1 MRSSVMKIAAV
12 AASVVILWLP
22 YHAFAEDY
30 LIIKRKSG
38 STQRIPLNFP
48 PDQIDSLQVEAGS
61 RGAAQPDRDTEP
73 QPEAGRPA
81 SPETAAP
88 SRTPDTSID
97 QRPVLPAPARRPS
110 TEARPGETA
119 PVLGPSLNVN
129 VYQLPENVN
138 SLPDFSTL
146 TPRKVLK
153 SNVVNL
159 DPAKGVKEPTG
170 LPDNYDGMGLRFMAF
185 FAVKGEGIFRWR
197 IQSKDG
203 VRFHIDDKT
212 IIENDGIHEVSSKTG
227 FIHLAEGI
235 HSVIL
240 DSFNAKGYPFL
251 KLFVQP
257 PIGLE
262 QLFDIPNGLTGWQE
276 PAKPYDVL
284 WGQVYFVPKG
294 EYPKGPDFSKLS
306 PIGRLIAPELSTSS
320 GPIPG
325 LPGRTDMVGI
335 RYQGF
340 FNVSGAGIFAFRL
353 LADSY
358 AKLTIGNQVITEAKG
373 SKNGHGSIGWAFL
386 QEGSYPISVDFF
398 HGIGDLKLELY
409 VSQPEKEENLFAPAK
424 VITGYAADS
433 GKLSLIPAFVYFLQP
448 NTRKLPNFNKMTPA
462 GMFYTKAIDY
472 PVDRGTREFPGV
484 PKRPD
489 WLGLRFYVKFSL
501 TDQEAGLYKFRVV
514 SEDAA
519 RLIIGKKLVINAEGQ
534 GKVLDQS
541 GTVELEAG
549 SHEMFLDYLQT
560 TGPNCLQL
568 YITPPGGEEKIFAF
582 Q

>member
-1 MRSSVMKIAAV
+1 MRSSVLKIV
-12 AASVVILWLP
+12 AAAASLLILWLP
-22 YHAFAEDY
+22 YHAIAEDY
-30 LIIKRKSG
+30 LIIKKKSG
-38 STQRIPLNFP
+38 STQKIPLNFP
-48 PDQIDSLQVEAGS
+48 PDQIDSLQVESGP
-61 RGAAQPDRDTEP
+61 RGAAPAERETEA

-81 SPETAAP
+81 GPETAPP
-88 SRTPDTSID
+88 SRPPETTTGP
-97 QRPVLPAPARRPS
+97 RPP
-110 TEARPGETA
+110 ETA
-119 PVLGPSLNVN
+119 PTRRPAAEAAAVLGPSFTVN
-129 VYQLPENVN
+129 VYQLPENAN
-138 SLPDFSTL
+138 ALPDFSTL
-146 TPRKVLK
+146 TPKKVLK
-153 SNVVNL
+153 SDVVNL
-159 DPAKGVKEPTG
+159 DPAKGIKEPEG
-170 LPDNYDGMGLRFMAF
+170 LPDNYEGMGLRFIGVF
-185 FAVKGEGIFRWR
+185 SVKGEGIFRWR

-212 IIENDGIHEVSSKTG
+212 IIENDGIHETSSKTG

-257 PIGLE
+257 PIGPE
-262 QLFDIPNGLTGWQE
+262 KLFDIPNGLAGWQE

-306 PIGRLIAPELSTSS
+306 PIGRLIAPELSISS

-353 LADSY
+353 LADTY
-358 AKLTIGNQVITEAKG
+358 AKLTIGNHVITEAKSTKDG
-373 SKNGHGSIGWAFL
+373 RGSIGWAFL
-386 QEGSYPISVDFF
+386 QEGSYPIGVDFF
-398 HGIGDLKLELY
+398 HGVGDLKLELY
-409 VSQPEKEENLFAPAK
+409 VTQPEKEEELFAPAK
-424 VITGYAADS
+424 VVTGYASDS
-433 GKLSLIPAFVYFLQP
+433 GKLSLIPAFVYFLEP

-472 PVDRGTREFPGV
+472 PLERGTREFPGV
-484 PKRPD
+484 PKRAD

-501 TDQEAGLYKFRVV
+501 TEQEAGAYKFRVV
-514 SEDAA
+514 CKDAA

-541 GTVELEAG
+541 GTVELQPG

>member
-1 MRSSVMKIAAV
+1 MRSSVLKIV
-12 AASVVILWLP
+12 AAAATLLVLWLP
-22 YHAFAEDY
+22 YHAIAEDY
-30 LIIKRKSG
+30 LIIKKKSG
-38 STQRIPLNFP
+38 GTQRIPLNFP
-48 PDQIDSLQVEAGS
+48 PDQIDSLQVESGPKS
-61 RGAAQPDRDTEP
+61 AAPPDREADSQTEAVHQTGPETPTRVRP
-73 QPEAGRPA
+73 QDRPVEQRPA
-81 SPETAAP
+81 AP
-88 SRTPDTSID
+88 PRT
-97 QRPVLPAPARRPS
+97 PS
-110 TEARPGETA
+110 TEVGPRVSM
-119 PVLGPSLNVN
+119 PVAGQSFTVN
-129 VYQLPENVN
+129 VYQLPENAN
-138 SLPDFSTL
+138 ALPDFSAL
-146 TPRKVLK
+146 TPKKVLK
-153 SNVVNL
+153 ADVINL
-159 DPAKGVKEPTG
+159 DPAKGAKEPAG
-170 LPDNYDGMGLRFMAF
+170 LPENYDGMGLRFIGVF
-185 FAVKGEGIFRWR
+185 SVKGEGIFRWR

-227 FIHLAEGI
+227 FVHLAEGI

-240 DSFNAKGYPFL
+240 DSFNAKGNPFL

-257 PIGLE
+257 PIGPE
-262 QLFDIPNGLTGWQE
+262 TLFDITNPLMGWQE

-294 EYPKGPDFSKLS
+294 DYPKGPDFTKLS
-306 PIGRLIAPELSTSS
+306 PIGRLIAPELSLSS

-325 LPGRTDMVGI
+325 LPGKTDMVGI

-353 LADSY
+353 LADTY
-358 AKLTIGNQVITEAKG
+358 AKLSIGNHVITEAK
-373 SKNGHGSIGWAFL
+373 STRDGHGSIGWAFL
-386 QEGSYPISVDFF
+386 QEGSYPINVDFF
-398 HGIGDLKLELY
+398 HSMGDLKLELY
-409 VSQPEKEENLFAPAK
+409 VTQPEKQEELFAPAK
-424 VITGYAADS
+424 VLTGYAAES
-433 GKLSLIPAFVYFLQP
+433 GKLSLIPAFVYFLEP

-472 PVDRGTREFPGV
+472 PLERGTREFPGV

-501 TDQEAGLYKFRVV
+501 TDQEAGVYKFRVV
-514 SEDAA
+514 CEDSA

-541 GTVELEAG
+541 GTVELQTG